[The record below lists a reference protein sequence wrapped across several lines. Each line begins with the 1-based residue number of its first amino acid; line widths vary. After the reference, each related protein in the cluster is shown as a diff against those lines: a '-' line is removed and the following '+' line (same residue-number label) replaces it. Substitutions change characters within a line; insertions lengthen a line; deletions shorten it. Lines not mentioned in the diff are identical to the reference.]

1 MSTEQTSHAPE
12 VQPDLASIEAQAQPL
27 RLGMVGNYADTEE
40 TRIFLTPE
48 ACGML
53 TSAGMHIE
61 MEADAG
67 IDVSFSDEQYSEYGV
82 VITDRER
89 ALGADIVLSYRPL
102 RVPDIERMRPGA
114 TLFCMMTS
122 ELFEKP
128 VIEALLNRNI
138 TLGTFDNMLSFNDEP
153 VFANIIDEVNGRAAV
168 MYAEEALSF
177 LGEGKGVLL
186 AGVGGINPCEVLVI
200 GAGTVAHSA
209 AMAALNVGA
218 IVTLMDNDISELQ
231 VARQIC
237 GDRLQIAAIHPRVL
251 YNKVKSADVILLG
264 SCTRSFEMP
273 KKLSV
278 AMKESVYMLDFAK
291 SEPSVSVPR
300 TVAMALSS
308 VLVNFFEELMIKNG
322 VEAMIA
328 STYGVQCGIVTYHGK
343 LVDKLIGSYTGLPS
357 ADINMMLAGA
367 N

>member
-1 MSTEQTSHAPE
+1 MSTESTSHIPE
-12 VQPDLASIEAQAQPL
+12 VQPDLAAVEAQTTPL
-27 RLGMVGNYADTEE
+27 RLGLVGNYADTEE

-53 TSAGMHIE
+53 TSAGIHIE

-67 IDVSFSDEQYSEYGV
+67 IDISFSDEQYAEYGV

-89 ALGADIVLSYRPL
+89 ALEADIVLSYRPL
-102 RVPDIERMRPGA
+102 RVADIERMRPGA

-128 VIEALLNRNI
+128 VIEALLKRDI
-138 TLGTFDNMLSFNDEP
+138 TLGTFDNMYSFNDEP
-153 VFANIIDEVNGRAAV
+153 VFANIIDEINGRAAV
-168 MYAEEALSF
+168 VYAEEAMSF

-200 GAGTVAHSA
+200 GAGTEVHA
-209 AMAALNVGA
+209 AATAALNAGA

-237 GDRLQIAAIHPRVL
+237 GDRLQVAAIHPRVL

-264 SCTRSFEMP
+264 SCTRQFEMP
-273 KKLSV
+273 KKLNV
-278 AMKESVYMLDFAK
+278 AMKESVYILDFSQ

-308 VLVNFFEELMIKNG
+308 VLVNFFEEMVIKNG
-322 VEAMIA
+322 VDGMIA
-328 STYGVQCGIVTYHGK
+328 STHGVQSGIVTFRGK
-343 LVDKLIGSYTGLPS
+343 LVDKLIGSYTGLPA
-357 ADINMMLAGA
+357 ADISMMLAGA